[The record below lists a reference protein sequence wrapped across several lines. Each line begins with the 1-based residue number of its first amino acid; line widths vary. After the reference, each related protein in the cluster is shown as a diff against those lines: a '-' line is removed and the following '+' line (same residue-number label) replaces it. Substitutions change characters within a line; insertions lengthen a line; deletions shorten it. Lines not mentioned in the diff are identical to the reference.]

1 MVIRLDAKKFASFT
15 QHLVQNRLI
24 YCQHLKRTGSGL
36 KIAKTKQYLKNVHV
50 RNSSVKVKLITL
62 INNLNYLGDI
72 LFIQKFSLIIIF
84 QKETDFRQ

>member
-1 MVIRLDAKKFASFT
+1 MYVI
-15 QHLVQNRLI
+15 H
-24 YCQHLKRTGSGL
+24 
-36 KIAKTKQYLKNVHV
+36 
-50 RNSSVKVKLITL
+50 SVKVKLITL